1 MVLNVLLP
9 SIPREL
15 SVEIVVCEL
24 HFSFRPSTG
33 VTVAESHIIDDLAQV
48 LVFVEAI

>member
-15 SVEIVVCEL
+15 SVEVVVYEL

-48 LVFVEAI
+48 FVFVEAI